1 MPSFLVAFTGG
12 GSALTKVTY
21 NPVTTPDRRIQL
33 AQVGLVLALG
43 LHQKLI
49 VHCARVFRNRGN
61 PLVIAMTSF
70 SAVTVTRVTIDY
82 SHENTS

>member
-1 MPSFLVAFTGG
+1 
-12 GSALTKVTY
+12 
-21 NPVTTPDRRIQL
+21 
-33 AQVGLVLALG
+33 LVLALG